1 MNNIINYYYG
11 INVFDIYKYMDKYV
25 FNYNGIKYYFVKYDR
40 ARNDIKGIL
49 DVCVEL
55 KKRNILT
62 NDLVCN
68 KFNNYITPYK
78 NELYVLIRQ
87 NIKKSNININDIFY
101 IQNNTLNML
110 VDKSIIRTNC
120 IKLWEEKLDFYEK
133 KSLELSGRYSLIK
146 RTIDYYIGLGENAI
160 VYLINNNVRISKMVL
175 SHRRLDNMNDSFDFY
190 NPLNYIFDVK
200 SRDIAD
206 YIKILFF
213 YDQASEDLI
222 ISFFKYLN
230 FSREEYILLIARL
243 LYPTYYFDLI
253 DKVIFFNEDDE
264 ILKNIINK
272 SQSYIKMIKKLFYY
286 INNELKMNIPIIE
299 WIIKI

>member
-49 DVCVEL
+49 DVCEEL

-133 KSLELSGRYSLIK
+133 KSLELSERYSLIK

-160 VYLINNNVRISKMVL
+160 VYLINNNVRISKLVL

-230 FSREEYILLIARL
+230 FTREEYILLIARL

-253 DKVIFFNEDDE
+253 DKVIFLNEDDE

>member
-49 DVCVEL
+49 DVCGEL

-133 KSLELSGRYSLIK
+133 KSLELNERYSLIK

-206 YIKILFF
+206 YIKNLFF

-253 DKVIFFNEDDE
+253 DKVILFDEDDE